1 MRFDLVTIFPDFF
14 TGPLDHGIVRR
25 AREAGIAEIGVHD
38 LRAWT
43 TDRHHVVDDRPFG
56 GGAGM
61 VLKPEPLVAAVESL
75 KFAPET
81 GRAAVVLTTP
91 QGKLFDQREAERLA
105 SYDQLVIL
113 CGRYE
118 GVDERVV
125 EAVVDEEI
133 SIGDVVLSGGEL
145 AAAVVVDAVTR
156 LLPGALG
163 CGQSAEEDSFSGGLL
178 DYPHYTRPAE
188 FRDMKVPEVLL
199 GGHHGEIAR
208 WRRRQAL
215 ERTLK
220 RRPDLLERAELTED
234 DKKILD
240 DLRATFF
247 EGE

>member
-1 MRFDLVTIFPDFF
+1 
-14 TGPLDHGIVRR
+14 
-25 AREAGIAEIGVHD
+25 
-38 LRAWT
+38 
-43 TDRHHVVDDRPFG
+43 
-56 GGAGM
+56 M

-75 KFAPET
+75 KIAPET
-81 GRAAVVLTTP
+81 GRAVVALTTP

-105 SYDQLVIL
+105 SYDQVVIL

-145 AAAVVVDAVTR
+145 AAAVIVDAVTR

-163 CGQSAEEDSFSGGLL
+163 CEQSAEEDSFSAGLL

-188 FRDMKVPEVLL
+188 FRDMKVPEILL

-215 ERTLK
+215 ERTLR

-234 DKKILD
+234 DRTILD
-240 DLRATFF
+240 ELRATFF